1 MSVKMEKQKED
12 MRSQIRDEVNKEVDG
27 KLQELMGD
35 YKQKMSTQMQDLMKT
50 AQDKIEKSKSR
61 EIEIEDQMVHTQKH
75 RRQDS
80 LGNMKNHP

>member
-1 MSVKMEKQKED
+1 
-12 MRSQIRDEVNKEVDG
+12 MRSQIRDEVNKEVDS

-80 LGNMKNHP
+80 LGNMKSHP